1 VSSKSVVA
9 TVAALLVLLAG
20 CTEQTAGDPAA
31 LGPPTSAD
39 EQPSTGQSTSEQ
51 TSGGQ
56 PSGVDVGALKP
67 CDVLDSADLQALQL
81 TGGEERESNG
91 ARACRYRHEGATL
104 NDTLTVSV
112 ELFDSLGLDDLN
124 TDNIQKMNVG
134 DHEGASWTDPLG
146 ACGVSIGVTASSR
159 IDNTAVGGENQQLA
173 CQFATQ
179 LATAVERKL
188 P

>member
-1 VSSKSVVA
+1 VSSRSVAA
-9 TVAALLVLLAG
+9 TVATLLVLLAG
-20 CTEQTAGDPAA
+20 CTEQTPGDPAA
-31 LGPPTSAD
+31 SGSPTSA
-39 EQPSTGQSTSEQ
+39 SEQ
-51 TSGGQ
+51 GTDETTTTTEEQGG
-56 PSGVDVGALKP
+56 GEVADLKP
-67 CDVLDSADLQALQL
+67 CDVLDSSDLQALQL
-81 TGGEERESNG
+81 TGGDERESNG

-124 TDNIQKMNVG
+124 TDNIQRSTIG
-134 DHEGASWTDPLG
+134 DHEAASWTDSLG
-146 ACGVSIGVTASSR
+146 ACGVSIGVTDSSR
-159 IDNTAVGGENQQLA
+159 IDNTAVGGANQQLA